1 MSSLSKALRASAAGL
16 VLLMSSGIVHAETI
30 ESALARAYENNP
42 DLNAQRSGL
51 RSTDELVPQARSG
64 YLPTVGIYANGG
76 RANTQG
82 VSPGASPSP
91 DYNFNTVP
99 HSYGVTVNQTIY
111 DFGRTSNKVDAAEA
125 SVLAARAG
133 LQGFEQQVLFQ
144 AVTEYMD
151 VVRDGAVV
159 KLREANIDVL
169 KEQLRQT
176 QDRFNVGEVTR
187 TDVAQVEAQLAAAQ
201 ADLSSARANLEY
213 SRALYRQVIGVEAK
227 NVSDAPPLAKK
238 VPMSLEDAFKIGES
252 EHPQLIAAR
261 HAVTAAEANVKAAEA
276 QLRPQIGLQGS
287 YSNGWDQKAPNDN
300 IQDIRL
306 LGQVTMPVY
315 EGGAI
320 YSEVRAAKE
329 TLGQRQLEAD
339 SARDQVRSGVLAA
352 WSQFESAKAR
362 VTSAEAQI
370 AAAEVALNGIREEAK
385 VGQRTTLDVLISAQ
399 DLLSAQVNLVTARRD
414 WVVASYQVLSAVGRL
429 SAARLGLKVANYNPE
444 SHYNAVRTKLIGTDT
459 PQ

>member
-1 MSSLSKALRASAAGL
+1 
-16 VLLMSSGIVHAETI
+16 
-30 ESALARAYENNP
+30 
-42 DLNAQRSGL
+42 
-51 RSTDELVPQARSG
+51 
-64 YLPTVGIYANGG
+64 
-76 RANTQG
+76 
-82 VSPGASPSP
+82 
-91 DYNFNTVP
+91 
-99 HSYGVTVNQTIY
+99 
-111 DFGRTSNKVDAAEA
+111 
-125 SVLAARAG
+125 
-133 LQGFEQQVLFQ
+133 
-144 AVTEYMD
+144 
-151 VVRDGAVV
+151 
-159 KLREANIDVL
+159 
-169 KEQLRQT
+169 
-176 QDRFNVGEVTR
+176 
-187 TDVAQVEAQLAAAQ
+187 
-201 ADLSSARANLEY
+201 
-213 SRALYRQVIGVEAK
+213 
-227 NVSDAPPLAKK
+227 
-238 VPMSLEDAFKIGES
+238 
-252 EHPQLIAAR
+252 LIAAR